1 VNDKHEAIIDEW
13 LNNFCN
19 DIGIQNVCCFFY
31 KKDDQKMMDKVKQSH
46 QFQN

>member
-1 VNDKHEAIIDEW
+1 VNNKYEAIIDEW

-31 KKDDQKMMDKVKQSH
+31 KKDDQKVMDKVKQSH
-46 QFQN
+46 QFPN